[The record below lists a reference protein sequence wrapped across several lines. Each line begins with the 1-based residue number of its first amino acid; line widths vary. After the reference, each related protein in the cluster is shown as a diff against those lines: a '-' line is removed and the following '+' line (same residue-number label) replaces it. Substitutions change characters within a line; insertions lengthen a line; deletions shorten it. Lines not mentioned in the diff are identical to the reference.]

1 MDARSLGGRRKLHFP
16 AVRSGTRQGRG
27 AHRGPGG
34 MFKSGEGAGQRGTD
48 EALIEFVPN
57 PASNFAR
64 AMEDSASA
72 RRAEK
77 VPARD

>member
-1 MDARSLGGRRKLHFP
+1 MPGVWAGGESCTSLRC
-16 AVRSGTRQGRG
+16 
-27 AHRGPGG
+27 GPGPG
-34 MFKSGEGAGQRGTD
+34 RDAERTGVREGGFKSGEGAGQRGTD

-64 AMEDSASA
+64 AMEDTASA